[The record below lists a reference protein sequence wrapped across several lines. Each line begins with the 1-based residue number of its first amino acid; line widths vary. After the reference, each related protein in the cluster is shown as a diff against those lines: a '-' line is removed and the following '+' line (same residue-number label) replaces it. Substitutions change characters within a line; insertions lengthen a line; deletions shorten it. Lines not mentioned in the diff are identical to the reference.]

1 LHVLQNIAIQADDSV
16 HAFRSVKEGLEA
28 KLGDDPYSDSNTWF
42 DWFVTGGGRFS
53 SSQDPYNDNYMD
65 DVVKQDTPEFVER
78 LTQSMTNRSTEMSE
92 YLVSAEKIDYKA
104 LLVSFRGASSGDPDY
119 RVMSDLYSIKK
130 LYDMAGGL
138 WDFNSYFYDMHN
150 DSTSMQYMQK
160 SIDNG
165 DKTWYIV
172 PVDFHF

>member
-1 LHVLQNIAIQADDSV
+1 LHVLQNIAIQADDSE
-16 HAFRSVKEGLEA
+16 HAFRSVQEGLEA
-28 KLGDDPYSDSNTWF
+28 KLGDDPYSDNNTWF

-53 SSQDPYNDNYMD
+53 SSEDPYNDSYMD

-104 LLVSFRGASSGDPDY
+104 LLDSLKHSTSGDPDY
-119 RVMSDLYSIKK
+119 KIMSDLYAIKK

-150 DSTSMQYMQK
+150 DSTSMQPMQK

-165 DKTWYIV
+165 DKAWYIV